1 LHNLAL
7 AMTKAGGDLW
17 SPTAVS
23 VLKRYLREEI
33 GQRWAASLK
42 TLEVK
47 QSSTVNGETA
57 KAQDGTVPGE
67 IDGKSVNGELEAEE
81 HKVNET
87 EDAVSDDTRKE
98 ILIQSLFDMLVL
110 QCSFEVS
117 ETIHED
123 ALKFLENTMES
134 RLELEA
140 ASRKRLQQAA
150 KDYWK
155 RTSLLFGLLA

>member
-1 LHNLAL
+1 MEPNSCKRSETIPARRDWP
-7 AMTKAGGDLW
+7 AMGCQSENAGG
-17 SPTAVS
+17 
-23 VLKRYLREEI
+23 E
-33 GQRWAASLK
+33 
-42 TLEVK
+42 

-67 IDGKSVNGELEAEE
+67 IDGKSENGELEAEE

-117 ETIHED
+117 ETTHED
-123 ALKFLENTMES
+123 GLRVLESTLES